1 MDTERLLVDCVK
13 TMGYTSI
20 KREQKEVI
28 MQRMFLL
35 YSPLSL
41 VSVCSTDVC
50 LRFIQKKTSIVV
62 VVSPLIALMNDQVE
76 SFLAKGVSAVRVDSC
91 EDNKKI
97 IDGEYQ
103 LVFISPEAVL
113 LKRKWRRM
121 LCLICI
127 NRIWFV

>member
-28 MQRMFLL
+28 MQFLEKKDVFVVL
-35 YSPLSL
+35 PTEFGKRLFYWCLPKVYDSL
-41 VSVCSTDVC
+41 
-50 LRFIQKKTSIVV
+50 LQKKTSIVV

-76 SFLAKGVSAVRVDSC
+76 SFLAKGVSAVWVDSC

-103 LVFISPEAVL
+103 LVFIKIL
-113 LKRKWRRM
+113 LLMKAFLW
-121 LCLICI
+121 LLIG
-127 NRIWFV
+127 

>member
-1 MDTERLLVDCVK
+1 
-13 TMGYTSI
+13 
-20 KREQKEVI
+20 
-28 MQRMFLL
+28 
-35 YSPLSL
+35 
-41 VSVCSTDVC
+41 
-50 LRFIQKKTSIVV
+50 
-62 VVSPLIALMNDQVE
+62 MNDQVE

-121 LCLICI
+121 LCLMCI